1 VNGRQI
7 LTLHLDIGDELQLE
21 EAHTR
26 ASALEKAISET
37 IPGIDQILTH
47 LEPIQRQISSSDEA
61 VIYHDEKI
69 ERLVLDLPQL
79 MGVQCDI
86 HEIILLKEKDGLNLS
101 FHCSLRGET
110 PINNAHELSERMEA
124 VLREKI
130 PNLENVLIHME
141 PLDQ

>member
-1 VNGRQI
+1 
-7 LTLHLDIGDELQLE
+7 
-21 EAHTR
+21 
-26 ASALEKAISET
+26 
-37 IPGIDQILTH
+37 
-47 LEPIQRQISSSDEA
+47 
-61 VIYHDEKI
+61 
-69 ERLVLDLPQL
+69 